1 MTLVT
6 LSSTICRNIGWRLGL
21 QAVTGVVSLLFVLAT
36 FYRSASL
43 YHPQRRAILHLK
55 SQKRKIKSKDKEK
68 TGNTEDTTPPLF
80 DFATLKS
87 RTVQILLLATSI
99 AAVGLNTP
107 MLYLVRLDTFN
118 LLPSICIQ
126 SYIQLYM
133 SSFQAQQ
140 SHQDGIRGKA
150 FLWLQLHLGLAWC
163 LGCLFFGLMAAT
175 SSYDC
180 RISKQYLCQAALLL
194 CGISIMAFTAVE
206 GYKGYVVFVWSYG
219 VFLGG
224 YHYSLKMYIYE
235 KVRARNFARAWGFA
249 QSSMAVPILVS
260 VPLLSKH
267 SFFFMMI
274 PLSELSC
281 TKLFLSAQL
290 GSMIMGRVMPGM

>member
-1 MTLVT
+1 MGGIGLAAVSAFLM
-6 LSSTICRNIGWRLGL
+6 LSAGSIGWRLGL

-55 SQKRKIKSKDKEK
+55 SQKRKIKSKDKKEK
-68 TGNTEDTTPPLF
+68 KDSNSNSNNTEDNTPPLF
-80 DFATLKS
+80 DLATLKS

-107 MLYLVRLDTFN
+107 MLYL
-118 LLPSICIQ
+118 
-126 SYIQLYM
+126 
-133 SSFQAQQ
+133 AQQ
-140 SHQDGIRGKA
+140 GYQDGIRGKA

-163 LGCLFFGLMAAT
+163 LGCLFFGLMAAS

-249 QSSMAVPILVS
+249 QSSMGLPILVS
-260 VPLLSKH
+260 VPLLTWINDNGPSH
-267 SFFFMMI
+267 AGYVM
-274 PLSELSC
+274 
-281 TKLFLSAQL
+281 SAAFVIL
-290 GSMIMGRVMPGM
+290 GSLVMVLIDVHKEFA